1 MENIPTPTTEK
12 DTKVTEEVQVK
23 PVKDRPRKKTGKK
36 VVKLLLMVLALLAV
50 LFITN
55 PTAVSYLPEEIA
67 GPVSEAMSN
76 MFGDAEDISS
86 VIKLDWLV
94 VVQLVVM
101 ILLLQIVRII
111 CVALMG
117 AMKPKA
123 GRSKTI
129 LNLAQ
134 SSFNYLIIIVGIFWG
149 MSILGVDLA
158 TLFAS
163 LGILALVIG
172 FGAESLIAD
181 MITGLFM
188 IFENEYNVGDIIE
201 LGGYRGTVTSIGIRT
216 TCVTDAG
223 GNVKVINN
231 SDMRNIINLSSQSSF
246 AICDFP
252 IPYEIKIAD
261 AEKALDKVL
270 TKVQEKHPE
279 TFPNK
284 PEYKGVQALDS
295 SAVTLRVVASV
306 AESDR
311 FSAARLLN
319 RELKEGMEELG
330 ISCPYNQ
337 IVVHKAD

>member
-1 MENIPTPTTEK
+1 MEHNPTPVKEEN
-12 DTKVTEEVQVK
+12 VTEAVQVK
-23 PVKDRPRKKTGKK
+23 PVKNRSRKKSGKK
-36 VVKLLLMVLALLAV
+36 VLKLVLMLLLLLVV
-50 LFITN
+50 LFISN
-55 PTAVSYLPEEIA
+55 PSLTALLPAQIA
-67 GPVSEAMSN
+67 GPVTEAVSN
-76 MFGDAEDISS
+76 MFGDVGQVSS
-86 VIKLDWLV
+86 VIKLDWIIV
-94 VVQLVVM
+94 FQLVVM
-101 ILLLQIVRII
+101 ILLLQIIHTV
-111 CVALMG
+111 CVAIMR
-117 AMKPKA
+117 AVKPKA

-134 SSFNYLIIIVGIFWG
+134 SGFNYLIIIVGIFWG

-188 IFENEYNVGDIIE
+188 IFEHEYNVGDIIE

-252 IPYEIKIAD
+252 IPYETKIAD
-261 AEKALDKVL
+261 AEEALDKVL
-270 TKVQEKHPE
+270 AKVQEKYPE
-279 TFPNK
+279 IFPTK
-284 PEYKGVQALDS
+284 PAYKGVQALDS
-295 SAVTLRVVASV
+295 SAVVLRVVASV

-330 ISCPYNQ
+330 ISCPYSQ

>member
-1 MENIPTPTTEK
+1 MENNPTPVKEE
-12 DTKVTEEVQVK
+12 KVTEEVQVEPAK
-23 PVKDRPRKKTGKK
+23 TRSRKRGGKK
-36 VVKLLLMVLALLAV
+36 VVKLVLMLLLLVAV
-50 LFITN
+50 LFVSN
-55 PTAVSYLPEEIA
+55 PSLLSLLPENLSA
-67 GPVSEAMSN
+67 PLSDAMSKL
-76 MFGDAEDISS
+76 FGEAEQISS
-86 VIKLDWLV
+86 VIKLDWIV
-94 VVQLVVM
+94 VFQLVVM
-101 ILLLQIVRII
+101 ILLLQIIRTI
-111 CVALMG
+111 CVAVMG
-117 AMKPKA
+117 AIKPKA

-134 SSFNYLIIIVGIFWG
+134 SGFNYLTIIVGIFWG

-270 TKVQEKHPE
+270 TRVQEKYPE
-279 TFPNK
+279 IFPTK
-284 PEYKGVQALDS
+284 PEYKGVQALDA
-295 SAVTLRVVASV
+295 SAVTLRVVAAV

>member
-1 MENIPTPTTEK
+1 MENNPTPVQEE
-12 DTKVTEEVQVK
+12 KVTEEVQVK
-23 PVKDRPRKKTGKK
+23 PVKNRSRKKSGKK
-36 VVKLLLMVLALLAV
+36 VLKLLLLLLLLLAV
-50 LFITN
+50 LFVTN
-55 PTAVSYLPEEIA
+55 PSLIALLPAQIA
-67 GPVSEAMSN
+67 GPVTEAVSN
-76 MFGDAEDISS
+76 MFGDVGQISS
-86 VIKLDWLV
+86 VIKLDWTV
-94 VVQLVVM
+94 VFQLVVM
-101 ILLLQIVRII
+101 ILLLII
-111 CVALMG
+111 IRVVCVTLMG
-117 AMKPKA
+117 AIKPKA
-123 GRSKTI
+123 SRSKTI

-134 SSFNYLIIIVGIFWG
+134 SGFNYLTIIVGIFWG

-231 SDMRNIINLSSQSSF
+231 SDMRNIINLSNNASY

-261 AEKALDKVL
+261 AEAALDKVL
-270 TKVQEKHPE
+270 TTVQEKYPQI
-279 TFPNK
+279 FPTK
-284 PEYKGVQALDS
+284 PEYKGVQMLDT
-295 SAVTLRVVASV
+295 SAVTLRVVAAV
-306 AESDR
+306 AETDR

-330 ISCPYNQ
+330 ISCPYSQ

>member
-1 MENIPTPTTEK
+1 MENNTTPVKEEN
-12 DTKVTEEVQVK
+12 VTEEVQAK
-23 PVKDRPRKKTGKK
+23 PVKNRSRKKNGKK
-36 VVKLLLMVLALLAV
+36 VLKLVLMVLMLLVV
-50 LFITN
+50 LFISN
-55 PTAVSYLPEEIA
+55 PSLIALLPVEIA
-67 GPVSEAMSN
+67 DPVTEAVSN
-76 MFGDAEDISS
+76 MFGDVGQISA
-86 VIKLDWLV
+86 VIKFDWIV
-94 VVQLVVM
+94 VFQLVVM
-101 ILLLQIVRII
+101 ILLLMII
-111 CVALMG
+111 RVVCVALMG
-117 AMKPKA
+117 AIKPKA

-134 SSFNYLIIIVGIFWG
+134 SGFNYLTIIVGIFWG

-201 LGGYRGTVTSIGIRT
+201 LGGYRGTVTSIGVRT

-231 SDMRNIINLSSQSSF
+231 SDMRNIINLSSQASF

-252 IPYEIKIAD
+252 VPYEIKIAD
-261 AEKALDKVL
+261 AEDALDKVL
-270 TKVQEKHPE
+270 TKVQEKYPE
-279 TFPNK
+279 TFPAK
-284 PEYKGVQALDS
+284 PEYKGVQALDA
-295 SAVTLRVVASV
+295 SAVTLRVVAGV

>member
-1 MENIPTPTTEK
+1 MDNNPTPVKEEQ
-12 DTKVTEEVQVK
+12 VTEEVQVK
-23 PVKDRPRKKTGKK
+23 PVKTRSRKKGGKK
-36 VVKLLLMVLALLAV
+36 VVKLVLMLLLLVAV
-50 LFITN
+50 LFVSN
-55 PTAVSYLPEEIA
+55 PSLLSLLPENLSA
-67 GPVSEAMSN
+67 PLSDAMSKL
-76 MFGDAEDISS
+76 FGEAEQISS
-86 VIKLDWLV
+86 VIKLDWIV
-94 VVQLVVM
+94 VFQLVVM
-101 ILLLQIVRII
+101 ILLLQIIRTI
-111 CVALMG
+111 CVAVMG
-117 AMKPKA
+117 AIKPKA

-134 SSFNYLIIIVGIFWG
+134 SGFNYLTIIVGIFWG

-231 SDMRNIINLSSQSSF
+231 SDMRNIVNLSSQSSF

-270 TKVQEKHPE
+270 TRVQEKYPE
-279 TFPNK
+279 IFPTK
-284 PEYKGVQALDS
+284 PEYKGVQALDA
-295 SAVTLRVVASV
+295 SAVTLRVVAAV

>member
-1 MENIPTPTTEK
+1 MENTT
-12 DTKVTEEVQVK
+12 T
-23 PVKDRPRKKTGKK
+23 PVKKEKVSIMERVKAFTNRFQKEDKKKLL
-36 VVKLLLMVLALLAV
+36 KLLLMLMAV

-55 PTAVSYLPEEIA
+55 PSMIPLLPAEIT
-67 GPVSEAMSN
+67 GPLTDAMVT
-76 MFGDAEDISS
+76 MFGNVGQVSS
-86 VIKLDWLV
+86 VIRMDWIAVFQLLV
-94 VVQLVVM
+94 MV
-101 ILLLQIVRII
+101 LLLQIIRVI
-111 CVALMG
+111 CVALLET
-117 AMKPKA
+117 MKPKTSR
-123 GRSKTI
+123 GKTI
-129 LNLAQ
+129 LNLVL
-134 SSFNYLIIIVGIFWG
+134 SSFNYLIVIVGIFWAL
-149 MSILGVDLA
+149 SILGVDLA

-163 LGILALVIG
+163 LGILALVVG

-181 MITGLFM
+181 MVTGLFM

-216 TCVTDAG
+216 TCVTDGG

-231 SDMRNIINLSSQSSF
+231 SDMRNIVNLSSNAS
-246 AICDFP
+246 AAVCDFP

-270 TKVQEKHPE
+270 TKVQEKYPE
-279 TFPNK
+279 TFPTK
-284 PEYKGVQALDS
+284 PQYKGVQMLDA
-295 SAVTLRVVASV
+295 SAVTLRVVADV

>member
-1 MENIPTPTTEK
+1 MENNTAPVKEEK
-12 DTKVTEEVQVK
+12 ATEEVQVK
-23 PVKDRPRKKTGKK
+23 PEEKRVRKKSGKK
-36 VVKLLLMVLALLAV
+36 VLKLLLLLLLLLAV
-50 LFITN
+50 LFVTN
-55 PTAVSYLPEEIA
+55 PTMIALLPETISA
-67 GPVSEAMSN
+67 PLMAAVN
-76 MFGDAEDISS
+76 DMFGDVEPISA
-86 VIKLDWLV
+86 VIEFDWV
-94 VVQLVVM
+94 IVFQLVVI
-101 ILLLQIVRII
+101 ILVLQIVRMA
-111 CVALMG
+111 CAALFG
-117 AMKPKA
+117 ALKPKSNR
-123 GRSKTI
+123 GKTMQ
-129 LNLAQ
+129 NLT
-134 SSFNYLIIIVGIFWG
+134 SSVINYLIVIVGIFWV
-149 MSILGVDLA
+149 MSVLGVDLA

-201 LGGYRGTVTSIGIRT
+201 LGGYRGTVTNIGIRT

-231 SDMRNIINLSSQSSF
+231 SDMRNIVNLSSNASF

-252 IPYEIKIAD
+252 IPYEVKIAD

-270 TKVQEKHPE
+270 TKVQEKYPE
-279 TFPNK
+279 VFSVK
-284 PEYKGVQALDS
+284 PAYKGVQMLDS
-295 SAVTLRVVASV
+295 SAVLLRVVASV

-311 FSAARLLN
+311 FTAARLLN

-330 ISCPYNQ
+330 ISCPFSQ

>member
-1 MENIPTPTTEK
+1 MENNPTPVKEE
-12 DTKVTEEVQVK
+12 KVTEEVQVEPAK
-23 PVKDRPRKKTGKK
+23 TRSRKKGGKK
-36 VVKLLLMVLALLAV
+36 VVKLVLMLLLLVAV
-50 LFITN
+50 LFVRN
-55 PTAVSYLPEEIA
+55 PSLLSLLPENLSA
-67 GPVSEAMSN
+67 PLSDAMSKL
-76 MFGDAEDISS
+76 FGEAEQISS
-86 VIKLDWLV
+86 VIKLDWIV
-94 VVQLVVM
+94 VFQLVVM
-101 ILLLQIVRII
+101 ILLLQIIRTI
-111 CVALMG
+111 CVAVMG
-117 AMKPKA
+117 AIKPKA

-270 TKVQEKHPE
+270 TRVQEKYPE
-279 TFPNK
+279 IFPTK
-284 PEYKGVQALDS
+284 PEYKGVQALDA
-295 SAVTLRVVASV
+295 SAVTLRVVAAV

>member
-1 MENIPTPTTEK
+1 MENNPSPVKEE
-12 DTKVTEEVQVK
+12 KVTEEVQVK
-23 PVKDRPRKKTGKK
+23 PVKTRSRKKGGKK
-36 VVKLLLMVLALLAV
+36 VVKLVLMLLLLMAV
-50 LFITN
+50 LFVSN
-55 PTAVSYLPEEIA
+55 PSLLSLLPENLSA
-67 GPVSEAMSN
+67 PLSDAMSKL
-76 MFGDAEDISS
+76 FGEAEQISS
-86 VIKLDWLV
+86 VIKLDWIV
-94 VVQLVVM
+94 VFQLVVM
-101 ILLLQIVRII
+101 ILLLQIIRTI
-111 CVALMG
+111 CVAVMG
-117 AMKPKA
+117 AIKPKA

-134 SSFNYLIIIVGIFWG
+134 SGFNYLTIIVGIFWG

-231 SDMRNIINLSSQSSF
+231 SDMRNIVNLSSQSSF

-270 TKVQEKHPE
+270 TRVQEKYPE
-279 TFPNK
+279 IFPTK
-284 PEYKGVQALDS
+284 PEYKGVQALDA
-295 SAVTLRVVASV
+295 SAVTLRVVAAV